1 MPLLSNRIIRKPL
14 ISQVRK
20 VCLICENSTNEQEY
34 TAPLGVTAGDI
45 NSHDPGS
52 KLYANDEAEKILE
65 KARVE
70 AEEIFFQ
77 AKKEGSQ
84 AGYRESL
91 EKANQE
97 AEGIRQKAL
106 HLLREAHEVKR
117 KTFEG
122 MEEEIVLLSC
132 EIAERIV
139 NKQLTV
145 EPEIVYEI
153 AKEAIGAVSDK
164 ERVDLMVNAQD
175 FDIFQKHRED
185 ILRRLPGGAK
195 LNILAE
201 PSIKQGGLKIRTSR
215 EEVDA
220 TLDNRWKVLKT
231 NLVKGHTDV

>member
-20 VCLICENSTNEQEY
+20 VCLICENSTDEKEY
-34 TAPLGVTAGDI
+34 PAPSSGTAGGI
-45 NSHDPGS
+45 TSHDPGS
-52 KLYANDEAEKILE
+52 MPSANDEAEKILE

-70 AEEIFFQ
+70 AEEIYFQ
-77 AKKEGSQ
+77 AKREGSL

-97 AEGIRQKAL
+97 AEEIRQKAL
-106 HLLREAHEVKR
+106 HLLKEAHEVKR

-122 MEEEIVLLSC
+122 MEDEIVLLSC

-139 NKQLTV
+139 NKQLTI
-145 EPEIVYEI
+145 EPETVYEI

-164 ERVDLMVNAQD
+164 EQVDLMVNAHD
-175 FDIFQKHRED
+175 FDIFQKNRED
-185 ILRRLPGGAK
+185 ILTRLPGGAK
-195 LNILAE
+195 LNILTE

-220 TLDNRWKVLKT
+220 TIDNRWEVLKT
-231 NLVKGHTDV
+231 NLVKGYTDV

>member
-1 MPLLSNRIIRKPL
+1 M

-20 VCLICENSTNEQEY
+20 VCLICENNTSEQEY
-34 TAPLGVTAGDI
+34 TAPIGSVAGEI
-45 NSHDPGS
+45 TSHNSGS
-52 KLYANDEAEKILE
+52 VLYANEEAGRILE
-65 KARVE
+65 KARIE
-70 AEEIFFQ
+70 AEEIFSQ
-77 AKKEGSQ
+77 AKMEGSQ

-97 AEGIRQKAL
+97 AEEIRQKAL
-106 HLLREAHEVKR
+106 HLLKEAHEIKR

-145 EPEIVYEI
+145 EPETVYEI

-175 FDIFQKHRED
+175 FDIFQKNRED
-185 ILRRLPGGAK
+185 ILKRLPGGAK
-195 LNILAE
+195 LNILTE

-220 TLDNRWKVLKT
+220 TLDNRWEVLKT
-231 NLVKGHTDV
+231 NLVKGYIDV

>member
-1 MPLLSNRIIRKPL
+1 MPLSSNKIIRKPL

-20 VCLICENSTNEQEY
+20 VSLICENSTDEQEY
-34 TAPLGVTAGDI
+34 AVSPGSAVGDI
-45 NSHDPGS
+45 TSYDPGS
-52 KLYANDEAEKILE
+52 ILYANGEAEKILE

-84 AGYRESL
+84 AGYQESL

-97 AEGIRQKAL
+97 AEEIRQKAL
-106 HLLREAHEVKR
+106 QLLREAHEVKR

-145 EPEIVYEI
+145 EPETIYEI
-153 AKEAIGAVSDK
+153 AKEAIEAVSDK
-164 ERVDLMVNAQD
+164 ERVDLMVNVRD
-175 FDIFQKHRED
+175 FDIFDKNRED
-185 ILRRLPGGAK
+185 ILKRLPGDAK

-231 NLVKGHTDV
+231 NLAKGYTDV

>member
-20 VCLICENSTNEQEY
+20 VCLICENSMNEEEY
-34 TAPLGVTAGDI
+34 TASPGVSAGDI
-45 NSHDPGS
+45 ASRDPGS
-52 KLYANDEAEKILE
+52 MLSANDEAEKILE

-70 AEEIFFQ
+70 AEEIYFQ
-77 AKKEGSQ
+77 AKREGSQ

-97 AEGIRQKAL
+97 ADEIRQKAV
-106 HLLREAHEVKR
+106 HLLKEAHEVKR

-132 EIAERIV
+132 EIAERII
-139 NKQLTV
+139 NKQLTI
-145 EPEIVYEI
+145 EPETVYEI

-175 FDIFQKHRED
+175 FDIFQKNRED
-185 ILRRLPGGAK
+185 ILKRLPGGAK
-195 LNILAE
+195 LNILTE

-220 TLDNRWKVLKT
+220 TIDNRWKVLKT
-231 NLVKGHTDV
+231 NLVKGYTDV